1 VIYAVGAGAV
11 SPLGLTWRGLGARVL
26 AGERGTGEVG
36 KLPDDDAR
44 QRKMMSRA
52 ARLAAAAMRAA
63 LDDARW
69 PREERGGIGAF
80 CGVGASGG
88 EMDELQALIEGG
100 LGAVNPL
107 LAFRLMNN
115 FTLCHG
121 TIAAGLGGPSGAY
134 FSRGPGTVGALRAAV
149 RALEDGDCTRALA
162 GGADSALHP
171 VTQAE
176 LLREG
181 RHGQGDDWAEGAAMI
196 ALSTSAEGAL
206 AVLDRG
212 PAEISLD
219 GRLADSLAATP
230 ALAWAAALDL
240 VTSGA
245 ARRVGAG
252 GVVWAAP

>member
-1 VIYAVGAGAV
+1 MIYAVGAGAV
-11 SPLGLTWRGLGARVL
+11 SPLGAGWRGLGTRVL
-26 AGERGTGEVG
+26 AGERGAGAVAEIV
-36 KLPDDDAR
+36 DEDAR
-44 QRKMMSRA
+44 QKKMMSRA
-52 ARLAAAAMRAA
+52 ARLAAAAMRQA
-63 LDDARW
+63 LDDAGW
-69 PREERGGIGAF
+69 PREERGAIGAF

-88 EMDELQALIEGG
+88 EMDELQALIQEG

-121 TIAAGLGGPSGAY
+121 AIAAGLGGPSGAY
-134 FSRGPGTVGALRAAV
+134 FSRGPGTASALRAAV
-149 RALEDGDCTRALA
+149 RALEDGDCARALV

-176 LLREG
+176 LAREG
-181 RHGQGDDWAEGAAMI
+181 RLGDWAEGAAMI
-196 ALSTSAEGAL
+196 ALTSSPDGAL

-212 PAEISLD
+212 TAELTLD

-230 ALAWAAALDL
+230 ALAWAAAIDL
-240 VTSGA
+240 IASGT

-252 GVVWAAP
+252 GVVWSAL